1 MCAFAGSLLINLLSV
16 SFRLIHQQ
24 MEPLWNLSGPNTA
37 QITFACVFVTQLYG
51 KDHLVL
57 RQLLPKSGTLS
68 PAFSALAEGQDGG
81 GPSAMMN
88 SGRSLEFRRLAESDA
103 GASIQEL
110 ADKSEKNGDEE
121 HRMNP
126 QEQQVGEQLVQDAI
140 DAQVKQR
147 TLQLH
152 QYVENAR
159 ERMAAVERL
168 EATEDLNEVVYT
180 LANWTTL
187 LEPELRARAE
197 TARERMKG
205 VLEDPGVSARFI
217 HASCYLCWLLPLF
230 MGQC

>member
-1 MCAFAGSLLINLLSV
+1 
-16 SFRLIHQQ
+16 
-24 MEPLWNLSGPNTA
+24 MEPLWNWSGPDTA
-37 QITFACVFVTQLYG
+37 QITFACAFVTQLYG

-57 RQLLPKSGTLS
+57 RQLLPKSGTVS

-81 GPSAMMN
+81 VPSAMVN

-103 GASIQEL
+103 GVGIQEL
-110 ADKSEKNGDEE
+110 TDKSEENGDAE

-159 ERMAAVERL
+159 ERMAAVKRL

-180 LANWTTL
+180 LGNWTTL

-205 VLEDPGVSARFI
+205 VLEDPGVSIRFT
-217 HASCYLCWLLPLF
+217 HASSCFRCLLPFF
-230 MGQC
+230 MGVVLEFS